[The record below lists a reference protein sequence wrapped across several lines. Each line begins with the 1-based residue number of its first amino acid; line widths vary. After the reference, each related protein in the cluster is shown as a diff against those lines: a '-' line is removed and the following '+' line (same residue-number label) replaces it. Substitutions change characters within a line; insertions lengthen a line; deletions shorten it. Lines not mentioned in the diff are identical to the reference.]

1 MPAKIYRRLFQVGL
15 IGSLF
20 IVFLVY
26 RDLLFPYITSKQLTF
41 NIVMEVMLAVWL
53 VFISVYPAY
62 RPKKNYITIGLASYF
77 LAILA
82 SCLVSVNFNLSFWG
96 NAERMLGLF
105 HIAHFFI
112 FYLILIT
119 VFRSWR
125 EWQALLLS
133 SVLVATIISFIGL
146 TSGETYATIGNTAY
160 VSGYLIFNIFFTIIL
175 FFRSESTG
183 WRWLLSLPLILML
196 AEFWS
201 CHTSG
206 AIIGLFVSFLLAL
219 LLLGIFYENK
229 TVRRYFLGS
238 LLAILIFIAL
248 IFSQREASW
257 FQNSFLKN
265 LTSQKA
271 TFQTRLISWK
281 SAAKDFKN
289 HPLLGTGYGNY
300 AITFDKY
307 FDSKFYNYS
316 KSETYFDRAH
326 NNLIDIA
333 STTGLVGLV
342 TYLSIFFA
350 ALYYLWQEFKDGGHE
365 VCFNGKGRF
374 NLEILIIISLLAA
387 YFIQNLAVFD
397 SYVTYMGL
405 MIILGYIYWLSQAD
419 SEEEAGSDSA
429 KHFLAI
435 SQKWEWSSLIV
446 LLLVA
451 YLFASQ
457 FNLKPWRMFQ
467 GVILN
472 GYSQI
477 MEGKYYNGINSYR
490 QALSGTHL
498 DHDGRVTLINLLSSN
513 PEILKGLSDVEAKD
527 AIDYILTLAKLNVA
541 ENPKDSLMQM
551 QLAQTYDAAARYS
564 YQDLKKFNEYSQLS
578 LETIDKSIEA
588 SPNRATIYFIKAQF
602 LLFRGEKEKAIQ
614 AMNYAINLNPEYPEG
629 YCRLTQFYVFLNDTE
644 KMSEPLRKCVDLGG
658 LADVNSIPLLVKML
672 NFYATSG
679 EYEQALL
686 VGQHLVAI
694 YPTDG
699 QIWLNL
705 AKLYFITGDSNMAQ
719 AAVSR
724 AIAIDKKMA
733 NDWADFLQA
742 VKKLPAAAGSAPAIN
757 K

>member
-62 RPKKNYITIGLASYF
+62 RPKKNYITIGLAAYF

-82 SCLVSVNFNLSFWG
+82 SCLISVNFNLSFWG

-105 HIAHFFI
+105 HIAHFFV

-160 VSGYLIFNIFFTIIL
+160 VSGYLIFNIFFAIIL
-175 FFRSESTG
+175 FFRSESRN
-183 WRWLLSLPLILML
+183 WRWFLSVPLILML

-229 TVRRYFLGS
+229 SARRYFLGS

-248 IFSQREASW
+248 IFSQREAAW

-289 HPLLGTGYGNY
+289 HPLLGTGFGNY

-326 NNLIDIA
+326 NNLIDIT
-333 STTGLVGLV
+333 STTGVFGLL
-342 TYLSIFFA
+342 TYFSIFFA
-350 ALYYLWQEFKDGGHE
+350 ALYYLWQEFKNNEKE
-365 VCFNGKGRF
+365 VGVTGKARL
-374 NLEILIIISLLAA
+374 NLEIVILICLLTA

-405 MIILGYIYWLSQAD
+405 MITLGFIYWLAQDSQVEEIGFD
-419 SEEEAGSDSA
+419 ST
-429 KHFLAI
+429 KHFFEI
-435 SQKWEWSSLIV
+435 NKKWEWTLLII
-446 LLLVA
+446 LLLIS

-467 GVILN
+467 GVILD

-477 MEGKYYNGINSYR
+477 MEGKYNLGINSYR

-498 DHDGRVTLINLLSSN
+498 DHDGRVTLVNLLSSN
-513 PEILKGLSDVEAKD
+513 PDILKGLSSTEAQE
-527 AIDYILTLAKLNVA
+527 AIDYIISLAKLNVA
-541 ENPKDSLMQM
+541 ENPQDSLMQM

-578 LETIDKSIEA
+578 LEAIDKSIEA
-588 SPNRATIYFIKAQF
+588 SPDRATVYFIKAQL
-602 LLFRGEKEKAIQ
+602 LLFRGEKDEAINTL
-614 AMNYAINLNPEYPEG
+614 NYAISLNPDYSEG
-629 YCRLTQFYVFLNDTE
+629 YCRLTQFYVFLNETE
-644 KMSEPLRKCVDLGG
+644 KMSQPLKKCVDLGG
-658 LADVNSIPLLVKML
+658 VADINSVPLLVKML
-672 NFYATSG
+672 NFYASGG
-679 EYEQALL
+679 EYEQALIVGRRL
-686 VGQHLVAI
+686 VLI
-694 YPTDG
+694 YPSDG

-705 AKLYFITGDSNMAQ
+705 AKLYFITGDDNGTQMAVNK
-719 AAVSR
+719 AVS
-724 AIAIDKKMA
+724 IDKKMA
-733 NDWADFLQA
+733 DDWSTFLLA
-742 VKKLPAAAGSAPAIN
+742 VKKLPQTTSTNSILN